1 MLKKLLSK
9 FKMVLHGAK
18 KIPLADVLFV
28 IGLLSLGYGLY
39 LLRIWLSFAV
49 VGTLLLLVALGL
61 GKGEQR

>member
-1 MLKKLLSK
+1 MKKLLNK
-9 FKMVLHGAK
+9 LRKVLNGARD
-18 KIPLADVLFV
+18 IALADVLFV

>member
-1 MLKKLLSK
+1 MKKLLNK
-9 FKMVLHGAK
+9 LRKVLNGARD
-18 KIPLADVLFV
+18 IALADVLFV

-61 GKGEQR
+61 GKGE

>member
-1 MLKKLLSK
+1 MKKLLNTLRK
-9 FKMVLHGAK
+9 VLNGARD
-18 KIPLADVLFV
+18 IALADVLFV

>member
-1 MLKKLLSK
+1 MLN
-9 FKMVLHGAK
+9 GARDMA
-18 KIPLADVLFV
+18 LADVLFV